1 MPDAIIKVQRLW
13 HVLGKT
19 ALGSGE
25 ALGAVLDFREEVY
38 PFDRVFDIAPDTLF
52 TSQWINV

>member
-1 MPDAIIKVQRLW
+1 MPDAITIVQRLW

-25 ALGAVLDFREEVY
+25 ALGAFLDFREKVY
-38 PFDRVFDIAPDTLF
+38 SFDHVFDIAQDTLF
-52 TSQWINV
+52 TSRWINV